1 MIAAIAQA
9 VYNHLQWCGQ
19 LLFLKEIE
27 MKLNPPKNSTWL
39 LAVVLGVVGLV
50 SSYITIPVLSTLSFW
65 LVALGWLLLVLA
77 TYMKGL

>member
-1 MIAAIAQA
+1 
-9 VYNHLQWCGQ
+9 
-19 LLFLKEIE
+19 